1 MYYFLNGMVNIKNL
15 IYHIGYAKV
24 KDFSYLK
31 INSVN
36 PLYLINKINE
46 YTEESI
52 ENQHLTQIPY

>member
-24 KDFSYLK
+24 KDLSYLT

-36 PLYLINKINE
+36 PLYLINKING